1 MDRVTIL
8 VALVALVA
16 ACGGAASTTTSTPPT
31 TGPAAAIGSCP
42 LGTLTVEPGLAEGA
56 AGHSFQPVVFTN
68 AGDTA
73 CEPVDPVGLVVTGP
87 DGMEL
92 PAVVDAALYAGTQRF
107 DGRLEPGESATVIL
121 ETRNACDAGQRP
133 HPVGE
138 SFRLVFP
145 GEVTVD
151 VAAALDPAC
160 GVGMSGFTGGL

>member
-1 MDRVTIL
+1 MSRATIL
-8 VALVALVA
+8 VVLAALVA
-16 ACGGAASTTTSTPPT
+16 ACSGTATTTTSTPPT
-31 TGPAAAIGSCP
+31 TGRAAAIGSCP

-87 DGMEL
+87 DGREL
-92 PAVVDAALYAGTQRF
+92 PAVIDAGLSAGTRPF
-107 DGRLEPGESATVIL
+107 DGRLEPGESATVVL
-121 ETRNACDAGQRP
+121 ETRNACTAGQRP

-138 SFRLVFP
+138 TFRLVFP

-151 VAAALDPAC
+151 VAASLDPAC
-160 GVGMSGFTGGL
+160 GVGMSEFTGGL